1 MYQDWKQWA
10 RAVYAILILLM
21 VAWLIKPEQLIQF
34 ASWQEINN
42 LGESIGFV
50 QVVMFTVSAGL
61 IFPKAKKFEEGF
73 CNVGDDFWQ
82 FIIGMLLAGVAWFIA
97 IL

>member
-21 VAWLIKPEQLIQF
+21 VGWLIKPEQLIHG
-34 ASWQEINN
+34 AGWQEIKE
-42 LGESIGFV
+42 LWWGTGFV
-50 QVVMFTVSAGL
+50 QAVLFTVSAGL
-61 IFPKAKKFEEGF
+61 IFPKEKKLEENF
-73 CNVGDDFWQ
+73 LDVGGDFWQ
-82 FIIGMLLAGVAWFIA
+82 FIVGCYLNGFAWFIA